1 MNKFGRIVGIAILCW
16 GVVDLLPVYAY
27 IDPGTGSMLFS
38 VVLGCSA
45 TLFFIFSSVYI
56 KLKQIFF
63 AKNDLCK
70 NNIPFV
76 IYSEGNQYFTLFKP
90 ILDEFEKRKIPLH
103 YYTSEE
109 IDRIFETDYK
119 YIKTEYIGKQ
129 NKAFFKLAFL
139 KADICLMTV
148 PQLDVLQ
155 LKRSKFVKHYSH
167 IFHSI
172 TFSMHYRL
180 FSLDYYDSVL
190 CDGEFQIPMIREIEQ
205 KRNLPQKELVVT
217 GCPYMDYLQNEKQKL
232 NISEHPYTIL
242 LAPSWGSESMLNKFG
257 SKLIRELLKTGYNI
271 IIRPHPQSWRVE
283 TDLLKK
289 LQNEFKEYTN
299 ISWNKD
305 SDNLKVLAMSDILI
319 SDFSSVMFDWAF
331 LFNKPFI
338 YSNSDMNKEIY
349 DMSELDE
356 EPKRYEIMRKIGK
369 ELTKENLGDIK
380 NLIENLKDNEE
391 IQSEIEKAKAE
402 TWMFQGS
409 AAKNVADF
417 LIKKQK
423 ELNS

>member
-1 MNKFGRIVGIAILCW
+1 MKRLFKIVSLSILIW
-16 GVVDLLPVYAY
+16 GVVDFLPVYAY

-38 VVLGCSA
+38 VVLGVSA
-45 TLFFIFSSVYI
+45 TLFYIVSSFFIKIKQFIFV
-56 KLKQIFF
+56 
-63 AKNDLCK
+63 KNDLYK
-70 NNIPFV
+70 NNVPFV
-76 IYSEGNQYFTLFKP
+76 IYSEGNQYYTLFKP
-90 ILDEFEKRKIPLH
+90 ILDEFEKRQIFLH
-103 YYTSEE
+103 YYTSAEN
-109 IDRIFETDYK
+109 DKIFETDYK

-139 KADICLMTV
+139 KADICLMTI

-167 IFHSI
+167 IFHAI
-172 TFSMHYRL
+172 TSSMCYRL

-190 CDGEFQIPMIREIEQ
+190 CDAEFQNKMIRELEK
-205 KRNLPQKELVVT
+205 KRNLPAKELIVT
-217 GCPYMDYLQNEKQKL
+217 GCPYMDYLVSEKEKL
-232 NISEHPYTIL
+232 NIPQHPYTIL

-257 SKLIRELLKTGYNI
+257 SKLIRELSKTGYNI
-271 IIRPHPQSWRVE
+271 IIRPHPQSWMVE

-305 SDNLKVLAMSDILI
+305 SDNLKVLSISDILI

-356 EPKRYEIMRKIGK
+356 EPKRYEVMRKIGK

-423 ELNS
+423 ELNT